1 MRHTSMWGLTLG
13 TVALLAACGATP
25 DDAVAEEPV
34 LSNPQAQATEAP
46 PTQTNATPPAQ
57 ATDTQ
62 SPEDPATIRESGRQL
77 IEASWQSLTPGQQDA
92 LCREFVLSP
101 DDSYAQRI
109 ATNQQMQEVT
119 YDVFRAFLTRTCV

>member
-13 TVALLAACGATP
+13 TVALLAACGSTP

-34 LSNPQAQATEAP
+34 LSNPQAQAT
-46 PTQTNATPPAQ
+46 ATPPAQ

-62 SPEDPATIRESGRQL
+62 SPRDPATIRESGRQL
-77 IEASWQSLTPGQQDA
+77 IEASWQTLTPGQQDA

-109 ATNQQMQEVT
+109 ATNPQMQEVS